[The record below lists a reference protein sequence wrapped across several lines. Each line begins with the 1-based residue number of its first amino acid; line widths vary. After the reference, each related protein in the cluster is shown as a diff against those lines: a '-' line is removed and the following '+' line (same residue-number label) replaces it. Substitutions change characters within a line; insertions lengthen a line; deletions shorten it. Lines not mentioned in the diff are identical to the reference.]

1 MKKVFP
7 FIILLFLA
15 IGIQSQN
22 EIADSSDILVNNYP
36 EGVYLTYESFLD
48 KTPSNTKRVEARDLF
63 KPKKRIRDAMID
75 NCYFYYRRS
84 KKRVKDAFAIS
95 YEGSLY
101 FHVKSMQKLME
112 KKDRKQK
119 IDHKDSFVR
128 VVDQGRYLYLE
139 AYTRKGGGI
148 GFGIGG
154 GPVSV
159 ATGGGSREELRGV
172 IYNFEEGKFDLFRDC
187 KDFNQ
192 FLRLGHSME
201 EFECEKKQLPID
213 IVRNIIWDINRRG

>member
-1 MKKVFP
+1 MNSWIKVALLL
-7 FIILLFLA
+7 ILTNNVW
-15 IGIQSQN
+15 SQVDN
-22 EIADSSDILVNNYP
+22 QDSSPLLANDYP
-36 EGVYLTYESFLD
+36 EGVYLTYERFLE
-48 KTPSNTKRVEARDLF
+48 KTPSNKRVEARDLY

-101 FHVKSMQKLME
+101 FHVKSMQNLME

-119 IDHKDSFVR
+119 IDHKDSFIR
-128 VVDQGRYLYLE
+128 VVDQGRYLYME
-139 AYTRKGGGI
+139 AFTRKGGGI

-159 ATGGGSREELRGV
+159 ATGGSKEILKGV
-172 IYNFEEGKFDLFRDC
+172 IYNFESGKFDLFRDC

-192 FLRLGHSME
+192 FLRFAHSME
-201 EFECEKKQLPID
+201 EFECDKKQVPIEL
-213 IVRNIIWDINRRG
+213 VREIIWDINRNG